1 MDSIYD
7 IENEEVKLYENN
19 GYNVECTSNSV
30 KVILK
35 DSKNV
40 PMPIGVVSILP
51 MIQLKLGEDIE
62 KFQLYMTNL
71 SKNYIILKG
80 VESIHIETW
89 EFIRLQDEDIDE
101 EIKICDIVTL
111 NNKIIN
117 ISYNQ
122 ELPENKK
129 FRQLERLT
137 TLQQIKFKNKN
148 TLNMIMFVMSR
159 LTHEK
164 ITEFRLLENS
174 TGRLEII
181 HIKSGIK
188 FVFTERFNNYTLAS
202 IGLGRAKVGENNG

>member
-40 PMPIGVVSILP
+40 TMPIGVVSILP

-101 EIKICDIVTL
+101 EIKICDIITL